1 MNQQDFKTLVEAT
14 LERTAD
20 LLVSKGEEYAGSADR
35 LANFKRGA
43 ALTGC
48 TPLQVLFVY
57 ASKHYDAIAT
67 YIRKDADGLQQ
78 QLSEPIEG
86 RVDDLINYC
95 LLMQALIADSA
106 ELKALEAQLIQ

>member
-1 MNQQDFKTLVEAT
+1 MNQQEFKAVVEGT

-20 LLVSKGEEYAGSADR
+20 LLVTKGEEYAGSEDR

-48 TPLQVLFVY
+48 TPMQVLFVY

-67 YIRKDADGLQQ
+67 FIRKDAAGNEQV
-78 QLSEPIEG
+78 LSEPIEG

-95 LLMQALIADSA
+95 LILQALIA
-106 ELKALEAQLIQ
+106 EGKRNEQPTN